1 MNKKNTTIELHT
13 FGDKNT
19 ERMYITFNN
28 DISASIKYHIGDIVL
43 PLLNQRPFFNLTQE
57 NLLYMFGEDWIIHLN
72 KIKKSIDIRNEPID
86 PFVKNEMIGG
96 NLYRYTVEDFPKAPK
111 GGTFK
116 RFDSLEDF
124 LSFEFASV
132 ELSGHPIQCCEFCG
146 CYFTQEKS
154 NQICCGAVECK
165 KQKNKVVRKARECT
179 SLFKSKRNAIDR
191 IIKKYGRDSDEYCL
205 FLDEFDKNKMVMSEP
220 KLIEWCNNQH
230 RIRAVNKSTLNQQL
244 PEKSNTI

>member
-1 MNKKNTTIELHT
+1 MHT
-13 FGDKNT
+13 FRDKNT

-28 DISASIKYHIGDIVL
+28 DISGPIEYHIGNIIL
-43 PLLNQRPFFNLTQE
+43 PLLNQKSFFSLTRE
-57 NLLYMFGEDWIIHLN
+57 NLLYMFGEDWVIHLN

-86 PFVKNEMIGG
+86 PFMKGEMIGG
-96 NLYRYTVEDFPKAPK
+96 NLYRHTVEYFPKASK
-111 GGTFK
+111 DGTFN
-116 RFDSLEDF
+116 RFYSLEDF

-132 ELSGHPIQCCEFCG
+132 ELSGHPIQRCEFCG
-146 CYFTQEKS
+146 CYFIQEKC

-165 KQKNKVVRKARECT
+165 KQKNKVARKARECT

-205 FLDEFDKNKMVMSEP
+205 FLDEFDKNKMIMSEL

-230 RIRAVNKSTLNQQL
+230 RIRAINKSTKKQQL